1 MAEVRFDFVVIGG
14 GPAGATVSLQLARA
28 GYSVCLVERRTFPRE
43 ILCGEFLSH
52 EVVGIIRGLGIE
64 SEFLSLG
71 PARITKFT
79 LSPDRGP
86 TFSELLGFAG
96 YGMKRGAFDQLLLN
110 AAAGNGVKVLQP
122 AEAEEVLRS
131 ADSFEIR
138 CRLNGEPLILRSRW
152 CIGAYG
158 KASQLDKRLGR
169 QCAGVR
175 TQMNGIKFHVPSE
188 VLVGVDEHEIQIFAG
203 PGMYCGVNHVGNG
216 FATICFLERRSGDDV
231 PPRGRLRAL
240 MTANRHFADV
250 MGGSAIVAV
259 ESAQVYGTGNIFFG
273 TRNLVENGIFMIG
286 DAGRVI
292 SPLAGDGISMA
303 MQSAHLLG
311 RLFLEARSST
321 PDEENLEAEYR
332 RRWGLMFNARIRAA
346 AALQR
351 IVLSTPLRRFG
362 VALLSLSPSLLRSA
376 ISLTR
381 GPSSNQP
388 D

>member
-1 MAEVRFDFVVIGG
+1 MAENRYDFVVIGG

-52 EVVGIIRGLGIE
+52 EVVGIVRELGIE
-64 SEFLSLG
+64 NEFLSLG
-71 PARITKFT
+71 PARITRFA
-79 LSPDRGP
+79 LCPDRGP

-96 YGMKRGAFDQLLLN
+96 YGMKRGMFDQLLLN
-110 AAAGNGVKVLQP
+110 AAARNGVKVLQP
-122 AEAEEVLRS
+122 AEAEEIVRGS
-131 ADSFEIR
+131 ENFEIQ
-138 CRLNGEPLILRSRW
+138 CRLNGEPLTLRSRW

-158 KASQLDKRLGR
+158 KTSPLDKRLGR

-188 VLVGVDEHEIQIFAG
+188 ALVGIDEDEIRIFAG

-216 FATICFLERRSGDDV
+216 FATICFLERRSGDSV
-231 PPRGRLRAL
+231 PPRKRLREL

-250 MGGSAIVAV
+250 MGGSAIAAA

-273 TRNLVENGIFMIG
+273 ARNLVENGTFMIG

-303 MQSAHLLG
+303 MQSAHVLG
-311 RLFLEARSST
+311 RLFLDARSST
-321 PDEENLEAEYR
+321 PDERNLEAEYR
-332 RRWGLMFNARIRAA
+332 RRWELMFNSRIRAA

-351 IVLSTPLRRFG
+351 ILLSTPLRRFG

-376 ISLTR
+376 IGLTR
-381 GPSSNQP
+381 GQSLNQP
-388 D
+388 G